1 MAACSHDTVF
11 AGLLPLVVEHLPRLL
26 MRNPKGEEWGV
37 AGHGTATD
45 LHGGESDQERHYYF
59 ERAYHLENELEGSRE
74 EIEALR
80 KVIGERDESIR
91 GLQAHIE
98 KLEKKIIE
106 QHENLLLTRARA
118 KADACAAAAKQAR
131 RTARLPQMQQHI
143 DTMAEQISQME
154 MRREADSQ
162 SLQYVMSLLEEE
174 RATRTVSTAFAQES
188 EAKAIK
194 EAATVKQA
202 LIQCENELIAA
213 HAASVREHSERN
225 GRRLSLIVSRP
236 SLGREQQL
244 EMAHR
249 WAESLPEMKSERSS
263 DPCTV

>member
-1 MAACSHDTVF
+1 MSSKTLCSSPWRTSVWLVSRRSQADVCVGALWTMAACSHDTVF

-131 RTARLPQMQQHI
+131 RTARLPQMQVRLGLPAFDGIMDVYPAFMEAFQCSSRAICYSYHHCPRVHSLSN
-143 DTMAEQISQME
+143 TSTPWRSRSPRWRCVVRQI
-154 MRREADSQ
+154 
-162 SLQYVMSLLEEE
+162 L
-174 RATRTVSTAFAQES
+174 
-188 EAKAIK
+188 KAYN
-194 EAATVKQA
+194 T
-202 LIQCENELIAA
+202 
-213 HAASVREHSERN
+213 
-225 GRRLSLIVSRP
+225 
-236 SLGREQQL
+236 
-244 EMAHR
+244 
-249 WAESLPEMKSERSS
+249 
-263 DPCTV
+263 